1 MLYNIVR
8 RVVYSTKYNLKK
20 HLLLL
25 IMFKLLTTYFF
36 ITLLI
41 SFLHILIITVKIPIN
56 IFLLTKTT
64 LSVKHLFHLLVQLCY
79 NRYLILTRGD
89 VII

>member
-1 MLYNIVR
+1 MLFNIFR
-8 RVVYSTKYNLKK
+8 RVAYSTKSDLKK
-20 HLLLL
+20 PSALL
-25 IMFKLLTTYFF
+25 INYNSH
-36 ITLLI
+36 LI
-41 SFLHILIITVKIPIN
+41 SLSTSLHICLYIITVKIPIS